1 MQRYRIL
8 WVDDEIELL
17 KPYVLFLREK
27 GFDVKTFNN
36 PFSILDHIKI
46 DKKVDVI
53 LLDENMPGLTGI
65 GVLNEINKINSF
77 LPVIMITKNEEE
89 NIMNEAIGNKISDY
103 LIKPLNPNQIFIS
116 IKRVLENNKIVSEN
130 LKSKFT
136 NVFSEI
142 SNSINKNMNYN
153 EWIELYEKITLWE
166 IELDK
171 YSDENLFLTIKH
183 LKEEA
188 NFLFFEFIKKNYQS
202 WLSDSLNDSPLMSHN
217 IMKEL
222 VFPKLINEEKV
233 FFILIDNLRLD
244 QWLVLKPLILES
256 FLIHT
261 EGLYCS
267 ILPTTTEYA
276 RNSIFS
282 SLLPLEL
289 SDIEKDLWVGEGN
302 NLSGK
307 NNSEYDLLSR
317 NLLRENIDIKFS
329 YSKIINHDDGKRLL
343 RNLPSFKKNHLNVIV
358 FNFVDMLSHARTE
371 MEMIKNL
378 AYDESSYRSLTFSW
392 FTHSVFKK
400 VMDFLSHNNFK
411 IVLTTD
417 HGTIRV
423 KKPIKIKAD
432 RNTNTNLR
440 YKSGKNL
447 SFNEKNL
454 FFTREPEKLF
464 LPKQNIS
471 SSYVFANENKFF
483 VYPNNY
489 NAYVKSYK
497 DSFQH
502 GGISLEE
509 MLVPYSVLESKS

>member
-36 PFSILDHIKI
+36 PFSLLDHIKI

-77 LPVIMITKNEEE
+77 LPVIMIK
-89 NIMNEAIGNKISDY
+89 
-103 LIKPLNPNQIFIS
+103 S
-116 IKRVLENNKIVSEN
+116 IKRVLENNKIISEN

-188 NFLFFEFIKKNYQS
+188 NFYFFEFIKKNYQS

-343 RNLPSFKKNHLNVIV
+343 RNLPSFKNNHLNVIV

-378 AYDESSYRSLTFSW
+378 AYDESSYRSLTLSW
-392 FTHSVFKK
+392 FNHSVFKK
-400 VMDFLSHNNFK
+400 VMDFLSHSNHK
-411 IVLTTD
+411 IV
-417 HGTIRV
+417 
-423 KKPIKIKAD
+423 
-432 RNTNTNLR
+432 
-440 YKSGKNL
+440 
-447 SFNEKNL
+447 
-454 FFTREPEKLF
+454 
-464 LPKQNIS
+464 
-471 SSYVFANENKFF
+471 
-483 VYPNNY
+483 
-489 NAYVKSYK
+489 
-497 DSFQH
+497 
-502 GGISLEE
+502 
-509 MLVPYSVLESKS
+509 

>member
-17 KPYVLFLREK
+17 KPYVLFLKDK

-36 PFSILDHIKI
+36 PFSLLDHIKI

-65 GVLNEINKINSF
+65 GVLSEINKINSF

-130 LKSKFT
+130 LKSRFT

-142 SNSINKNMNYN
+142 SNSINKNMQYS
-153 EWIELYEKITLWE
+153 EWVRLYKKITLWE

-171 YSDENLFLTIKH
+171 YSEENLFSTINH
-183 LKEEA
+183 LKDEA
-188 NFLFFEFIKKNYQS
+188 NFYFSEFIKENYQS
-202 WLSDSLNDSPLMSHN
+202 WLTNSYKGSPLMSN
-217 IMKEL
+217 NLMKKL
-222 VFPKLINEEKV
+222 VFPNINNEKI

-244 QWLVLKPLILES
+244 QWLVLKPMILES
-256 FLIHT
+256 FLIQT

-282 SLLPLEL
+282 GLLPIEL

-302 NLSGK
+302 KLSGK
-307 NNSEYDLLSR
+307 NNNEYELLKR
-317 NLLRENIDIKFS
+317 NLKRENIDINFS
-329 YSKIINHDDGKRLL
+329 YSKIINHDDGKKLL
-343 RNLPSFKKNHLNVIV
+343 RNLPSFKKNNLNVIV

-378 AYDESSYRSLTFSW
+378 AYDESSYRSLTLSW
-392 FTHSVFKK
+392 FNHSVFKK
-400 VMDFLSHNNFK
+400 VMDFLSKNNHK

-423 KKPIKIKAD
+423 KKPIKIKGD
-432 RNTNTNLR
+432 RNTNSNLR

-447 SFNEKNL
+447 SYNEKNL

-509 MLVPYSVLESKS
+509 MFVPYSVLEPKN

>member
-17 KPYVLFLREK
+17 KPYVLFLKDK

-36 PFSILDHIKI
+36 PFSLLDHIKI

-65 GVLNEINKINSF
+65 GVLSEINKINSF

-103 LIKPLNPNQIFIS
+103 LIKPVNPNQIFIS

-130 LKSKFT
+130 LKSRFT

-142 SNSINKNMNYN
+142 SNSINKNMQYS
-153 EWIELYEKITLWE
+153 EWVRLYKKITLWE

-171 YSDENLFLTIKH
+171 YSEENLFSTINH
-183 LKEEA
+183 LKDEA
-188 NFLFFEFIKKNYQS
+188 NFYFSEFIKENYQS
-202 WLSDSLNDSPLMSHN
+202 WLTNSYKGSPLMSN
-217 IMKEL
+217 NLMKKL
-222 VFPKLINEEKV
+222 VFPNINNEKI

-244 QWLVLKPLILES
+244 QWLVLKPMILES
-256 FLIHT
+256 FLIQT

-282 SLLPLEL
+282 GLLPIEL

-302 NLSGK
+302 KLSGK
-307 NNSEYDLLSR
+307 NNNEYELLKR
-317 NLLRENIDIKFS
+317 NLKRENIDINFS
-329 YSKIINHDDGKRLL
+329 YSKIINHDDGKKLL
-343 RNLPSFKKNHLNVIV
+343 RNLPSFKKNNLNVIV

-378 AYDESSYRSLTFSW
+378 AYDESSYRSLTLSW
-392 FTHSVFKK
+392 FNHSVFKK
-400 VMDFLSHNNFK
+400 VMDFLSKNNHK

-423 KKPIKIKAD
+423 KKPIKIKGD
-432 RNTNTNLR
+432 RNTNSNLR

-447 SFNEKNL
+447 SYNEKNL

-509 MLVPYSVLESKS
+509 MFVPYSVLEPKN

>member
-17 KPYVLFLREK
+17 KPYVLFLKDK

-36 PFSILDHIKI
+36 PFSLLDHIKI

-65 GVLNEINKINSF
+65 GVLSEINKINSF

-130 LKSKFT
+130 LKSRFT

-142 SNSINKNMNYN
+142 SNSINKNMQYS
-153 EWIELYEKITLWE
+153 EWVRLYKKITLWE

-171 YSDENLFLTIKH
+171 YSEENLFSTINH
-183 LKEEA
+183 LKDEA
-188 NFLFFEFIKKNYQS
+188 NFYFSEFIKENYQS
-202 WLSDSLNDSPLMSHN
+202 WLTNSYKGSPLMSN
-217 IMKEL
+217 NLMKKL
-222 VFPKLINEEKV
+222 VFPNINNEKI

-244 QWLVLKPLILES
+244 QWLVLKPMILES
-256 FLIHT
+256 FLIQT

-282 SLLPLEL
+282 SLLPIEL
-289 SDIEKDLWVGEGN
+289 SNIEKDLWVGQDN
-302 NLSGK
+302 SLSGK
-307 NNSEYDLLSR
+307 NNNEYDLLKR
-317 NLLRENIDIKFS
+317 NLKRQNIDIKFS
-329 YSKIINHDDGKRLL
+329 YSKIINHDDGKKLL
-343 RNLPSFKKNHLNVIV
+343 RNLFSFKENNLNVIV

-378 AYDESSYRSLTFSW
+378 AYDESSYRSLTLSW
-392 FTHSVFKK
+392 FNHSVFKK
-400 VMDFLSHNNFK
+400 VMDFLSHSNHK

-423 KKPIKIKAD
+423 KKPIKIKGD
-432 RNTNTNLR
+432 RNTNSNLR

-509 MLVPYSVLESKS
+509 MFVPYSVLEPKN

>member
-17 KPYVLFLREK
+17 KPYVLFLKDK

-36 PFSILDHIKI
+36 PFSLLDHIKI

-65 GVLNEINKINSF
+65 GVLSEINKINSF

-130 LKSKFT
+130 LKSRFT

-142 SNSINKNMNYN
+142 SNSINKNMQYS
-153 EWIELYEKITLWE
+153 EWVRLYKKITLWE

-171 YSDENLFLTIKH
+171 YSEENLFSTINH
-183 LKEEA
+183 LKDEA
-188 NFLFFEFIKKNYQS
+188 NFYFSEFIKENYQS
-202 WLSDSLNDSPLMSHN
+202 WLTNSYKGSPLMSN
-217 IMKEL
+217 NLMKKL
-222 VFPKLINEEKV
+222 VFPNINNEKI

-244 QWLVLKPLILES
+244 QWLVLKPMILES
-256 FLIHT
+256 FLIQT

-282 SLLPLEL
+282 GLLPIEL

-302 NLSGK
+302 KLPGK
-307 NNSEYDLLSR
+307 NNNEYELLKR
-317 NLLRENIDIKFS
+317 NLKRENIDINFS
-329 YSKIINHDDGKRLL
+329 YSKIINHDDGKKLL
-343 RNLPSFKKNHLNVIV
+343 RNLPSFKKNNLNVIV

-378 AYDESSYRSLTFSW
+378 AYDESSYRSLTLSW
-392 FTHSVFKK
+392 FNHSVFKK
-400 VMDFLSHNNFK
+400 VMDFLSKNNHK
-411 IVLTTD
+411 IILTTD

-423 KKPIKIKAD
+423 KKPIKIKGD
-432 RNTNTNLR
+432 RNTNSNLR

-447 SFNEKNL
+447 SYNEKNL

-509 MLVPYSVLESKS
+509 MFVPYSVLEPKN

>member
-17 KPYVLFLREK
+17 KPYVLFLKDK

-36 PFSILDHIKI
+36 PFSLLDHIKI

-65 GVLNEINKINSF
+65 GVLSEINKINSF

-130 LKSKFT
+130 LKSRFT

-142 SNSINKNMNYN
+142 SNSINKNMQYS
-153 EWIELYEKITLWE
+153 EWVRLYKKITLWE

-171 YSDENLFLTIKH
+171 YSEENLFSTINH
-183 LKEEA
+183 LKDEA
-188 NFLFFEFIKKNYQS
+188 NFYFSEFIKENYQS
-202 WLSDSLNDSPLMSHN
+202 WLTNSYKGSPLMSN
-217 IMKEL
+217 NLMKKL
-222 VFPKLINEEKV
+222 VFPNINKEKI

-244 QWLVLKPLILES
+244 QWLVLKPMILES
-256 FLIHT
+256 FLIQT

-282 SLLPLEL
+282 GLLPIEL

-302 NLSGK
+302 KLSGK
-307 NNSEYDLLSR
+307 NNNEYELLKR
-317 NLLRENIDIKFS
+317 NLKRENIDINFS
-329 YSKIINHDDGKRLL
+329 YSKIINHDDGKKLL
-343 RNLPSFKKNHLNVIV
+343 RNLPSFKKNNLNVIV

-378 AYDESSYRSLTFSW
+378 AYDESSYRSLTLSW
-392 FTHSVFKK
+392 FNHSVFKK
-400 VMDFLSHNNFK
+400 VMDFLSKNNHK

-423 KKPIKIKAD
+423 KKPIKIKGD
-432 RNTNTNLR
+432 RNTNSNLR

-447 SFNEKNL
+447 SYNEKNL
-454 FFTREPEKLF
+454 FYTREPEKLF

-509 MLVPYSVLESKS
+509 MFVPYSVLEPKN

>member
-17 KPYVLFLREK
+17 KPYVLFLKEK

-36 PFSILDHIKI
+36 PFSLLDHIKI
-46 DKKVDVI
+46 DKKVDII

-65 GVLNEINKINSF
+65 GVLSEINKINSF

-130 LKSKFT
+130 LKSRFT

-142 SNSINKNMNYN
+142 SNSINKNMQYS
-153 EWIELYEKITLWE
+153 EWVEIYKNITSWE

-171 YSDENLFLTIKH
+171 YSDANLFSTIKH
-183 LKEEA
+183 LKDEA
-188 NFLFFEFIKKNYQS
+188 NFYFFEFVKKNYQT
-202 WLSDSLNDSPLMSHN
+202 WLSNPSKGSPLMSN
-217 IMKEL
+217 NLMKEL
-222 VFPKLINEEKV
+222 VFPNINNENF

-244 QWLVLKPLILES
+244 QWLVLKPMILES
-256 FLIHT
+256 FLIQT

-282 SLLPLEL
+282 SLLPIEL
-289 SDIEKDLWVGEGN
+289 SNIEKDLWVGQDN
-302 NLSGK
+302 SLSGK
-307 NNSEYDLLSR
+307 NNNEYDLLKR
-317 NLLRENIDIKFS
+317 NLKRQNIDIKFS
-329 YSKIINHDDGKRLL
+329 YSKIINHDDGKKLL
-343 RNLPSFKKNHLNVIV
+343 RNLPSFKKNNLNVIV

-378 AYDESSYRSLTFSW
+378 AYDESSYRSLTLSW
-392 FTHSVFKK
+392 FNHSVFKK
-400 VMDFLSHNNFK
+400 VMDFLSHSNHK

-423 KKPIKIKAD
+423 KKPIKIKGD
-432 RNTNTNLR
+432 RNTNSNLR

-489 NAYVKSYK
+489 NSYVKSYK

-509 MLVPYSVLESKS
+509 MFVPYSVLEPKN

>member
-17 KPYVLFLREK
+17 KPYVLFLKDK

-36 PFSILDHIKI
+36 PFSLLDHIKI

-65 GVLNEINKINSF
+65 GVLSEINKINSF

-130 LKSKFT
+130 LKSRFT

-142 SNSINKNMNYN
+142 SNSINKNMQYS
-153 EWIELYEKITLWE
+153 EWVRLYKKITLWE

-171 YSDENLFLTIKH
+171 YSEENLFSTINH
-183 LKEEA
+183 LKDEA
-188 NFLFFEFIKKNYQS
+188 NFYFSEFIKENYQS
-202 WLSDSLNDSPLMSHN
+202 WLTNSYKGSPLMSN
-217 IMKEL
+217 NLMKKL
-222 VFPKLINEEKV
+222 VFPNINNEKI

-244 QWLVLKPLILES
+244 QWLVLKPMILES
-256 FLIHT
+256 FLIQT

-282 SLLPLEL
+282 GLLPIEL

-302 NLSGK
+302 KLSGK
-307 NNSEYDLLSR
+307 NNNEYDLLKR
-317 NLLRENIDIKFS
+317 NLKRENIDINFS
-329 YSKIINHDDGKRLL
+329 YSKIINHDDGKKLL
-343 RNLPSFKKNHLNVIV
+343 RNLPSFKKNNLNVIV

-378 AYDESSYRSLTFSW
+378 AYDESSYRSLTLSW
-392 FTHSVFKK
+392 FNHSVFKK
-400 VMDFLSHNNFK
+400 VMDFLSKNNHK

-423 KKPIKIKAD
+423 KKPIKIKGD
-432 RNTNTNLR
+432 RNTNSNLR

-447 SFNEKNL
+447 SYNEKNL

-509 MLVPYSVLESKS
+509 MFVPYSVLEPKN

>member
-17 KPYVLFLREK
+17 KPYVLFLKDK

-36 PFSILDHIKI
+36 PFSLLDHIKI

-65 GVLNEINKINSF
+65 GVLSEINKINSF

-130 LKSKFT
+130 LKSRFT

-142 SNSINKNMNYN
+142 SNSINKNMQYS
-153 EWIELYEKITLWE
+153 EWVRLYKKITLWE

-171 YSDENLFLTIKH
+171 YSEENLFSTINH
-183 LKEEA
+183 LKDEA
-188 NFLFFEFIKKNYQS
+188 NFYFSEFIKENYQS
-202 WLSDSLNDSPLMSHN
+202 WLTNSYKGSPLMSN
-217 IMKEL
+217 NLMKKL
-222 VFPKLINEEKV
+222 VFPNINNEKI

-244 QWLVLKPLILES
+244 QWLVLKPMILES
-256 FLIHT
+256 FLIQT

-282 SLLPLEL
+282 GLLPIEL

-302 NLSGK
+302 KLPGK
-307 NNSEYDLLSR
+307 NNNEYELLKR
-317 NLLRENIDIKFS
+317 NLKRENIDINFS
-329 YSKIINHDDGKRLL
+329 YSKIINHDDGKKLL
-343 RNLPSFKKNHLNVIV
+343 RNLPSFKKNNLNVIV

-378 AYDESSYRSLTFSW
+378 AYDESSYRSLTLSW
-392 FTHSVFKK
+392 FNHSVFKK
-400 VMDFLSHNNFK
+400 VMDFLSKSNHK

-423 KKPIKIKAD
+423 KKPIKIKGD
-432 RNTNTNLR
+432 RNTNSNLR

-447 SFNEKNL
+447 SYNEKNL
-454 FFTREPEKLF
+454 FYTREPEKLF

-509 MLVPYSVLESKS
+509 MFVPYSVLEPKN